1 MTGKEWTT
9 GITGLWKPS
18 FRCPLFPSL
27 RSKCDGRTLYVKIS
41 FSFCSHQLN
50 CTRYYWRNGT
60 LSIVGAIFRWH
71 YIIFPSRPKA
81 HVHELLQSQ
90 QYKPLPDGEGVQ
102 PLSLLFHEQ
111 RSEVKLQP
119 STRIANKKN
128 KSGILYWIMNT
139 SNEKEYFYMQ
149 PGLSYLRYELR

>member
-1 MTGKEWTT
+1 MVPCQLLEPYSGD
-9 GITGLWKPS
+9 ITS
-18 FRCPLFPSL
+18 YFRRDQRL
-27 RSKCDGRTLYVKIS
+27 
-41 FSFCSHQLN
+41 
-50 CTRYYWRNGT
+50 
-60 LSIVGAIFRWH
+60 
-71 YIIFPSRPKA
+71 
-81 HVHELLQSQ
+81 HELLQSQ

-139 SNEKEYFYMQ
+139 SNEQDYFQMQ

>member
-1 MTGKEWTT
+1 MVPCQLLEQYSGDIK
-9 GITGLWKPS
+9 S
-18 FRCPLFPSL
+18 YFRRDQRLMYMIYY
-27 RSKCDGRTLYVKIS
+27 RS
-41 FSFCSHQLN
+41 
-50 CTRYYWRNGT
+50 
-60 LSIVGAIFRWH
+60 
-71 YIIFPSRPKA
+71 
-81 HVHELLQSQ
+81 SQ

-111 RSEVKLQP
+111 SSEVKLQP

-139 SNEKEYFYMQ
+139 SNEQEYFYMQ